1 MIHIRWLLHSS
12 SHFVSSRCTFSIHSS
27 IMSTHSF
34 HKRILLK
41 CFIIALFLFILVF
54 FWKASI
60 LGLCESI
67 TRRETCVVKVT
78 VCIHVYFC
86 RCVARLPLYRAS
98 LWFADAGRSSARRPL
113 ACKLWIGS
121 WVQWISCW
129 WRRMT
134 GCRNRCPVWSM
145 TTGTWRINFT
155 V

>member
-1 MIHIRWLLHSS
+1 MLYYRSLSVHS
-12 SHFVSSRCTFSIHSS
+12 R
-27 IMSTHSF
+27 
-34 HKRILLK
+34 
-41 CFIIALFLFILVF
+41 F

-155 V
+155 VWASFLFSILRQLRLEMIWFHNSWLVAFLIQ